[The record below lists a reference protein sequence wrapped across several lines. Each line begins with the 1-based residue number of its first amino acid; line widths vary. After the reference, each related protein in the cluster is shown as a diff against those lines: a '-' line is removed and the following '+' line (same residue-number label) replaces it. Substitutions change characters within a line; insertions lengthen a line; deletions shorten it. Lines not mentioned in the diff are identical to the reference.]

1 MENNNQHHGF
11 LRLPPFW
18 PENTEAWFAV
28 AEIPF
33 RLRQID
39 EEQQM
44 FDVVINAL
52 PKESLRTVLD
62 LITDP
67 PEDLPYTDRLT
78 SSHQLTDFQHVEKLH
93 TMDSLGGRKPL
104 DDMI

>member
-1 MENNNQHHGF
+1 VTLDYVEQRSTPW
-11 LRLPPFW
+11 LCSLPPFW
-18 PENTEAWFAV
+18 PENTEAWFAI

-33 RLRQID
+33 RLRQTD

-44 FDVVINAL
+44 FAVVINAL

-67 PEDLPYTDRLT
+67 LEDLPYTG
-78 SSHQLTDFQHVEKLH
+78 
-93 TMDSLGGRKPL
+93 SLL
-104 DDMI
+104 LII